1 MKRKF
6 EKISF
11 DQFKKDVSDNKELY
25 EEYNLPVRK
34 TKTSAG
40 YDFFA
45 IEDIMLK
52 PGERKKIPTGVKVSM
67 QKDEFLMIVVRSS
80 LGFKYNVRLCN
91 QVGILDSDYY
101 NNKGN
106 EGHVFVKLQ
115 NHGEEEFSVEKG
127 DSYVQGIFMK
137 YLVVDDEEKIINE
150 RAGGFGS
157 TS

>member
-106 EGHVFVKLQ
+106 EGHVFMKLQ